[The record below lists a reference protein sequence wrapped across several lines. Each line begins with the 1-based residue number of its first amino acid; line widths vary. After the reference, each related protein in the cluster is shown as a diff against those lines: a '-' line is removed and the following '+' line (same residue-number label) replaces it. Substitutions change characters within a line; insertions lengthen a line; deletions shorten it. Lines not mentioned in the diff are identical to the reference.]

1 METKT
6 MLPPSRRQAL
16 LAGLFGSGAIGLRA
30 LATGLPAWLLADPM
44 ASRADPQRCPGI
56 DSGGP
61 GAAQYMILCTRQD
74 GDPLNANVPG
84 TYESPDI
91 YHSADPRMAPL
102 PLSMGGRQYTAARPW
117 ATLEPAL
124 LGRTC
129 FFHHG
134 TYTIN
139 HGNHPKVL
147 GLMGAV
153 RRQEMLI
160 SMLAKNLAP
169 CLGTIQAEP
178 AVISPNLVTFE
189 GRVLPVL
196 SPPDLSALLTGPNSP
211 LLQLRRLR
219 DGDLDRLNALF
230 KKDGT
235 PAQRAIL
242 DQYAQSQEQARQLS
256 SLLLDNLSS
265 ISGTSRGDLNITA
278 AVLLKMNVS
287 PVVTMSYS
295 WGGDNHS
302 DPGLAMET
310 NETVASVA
318 AISNLYARLREFKL
332 EDRVTFVAQSVF
344 GRTLS
349 RKVRSPDGR
358 DHHGN
363 HHCTVMIGS
372 RLRGSVIGGLELVG
386 LEYQAGAI
394 SSTTGQGGPGGD
406 INFADTLS
414 AMGKTLGAAVGVS
427 RDVLDSQITQGRIV
441 SAALNT

>member
-1 METKT
+1 MN
-6 MLPPSRRQAL
+6 
-16 LAGLFGSGAIGLRA
+16 G
-30 LATGLPAWLLADPM
+30 WLLDTNVLSELRRPRPNKKVVAF
-44 ASRADPQRCPGI
+44 I
-56 DSGGP
+56 
-61 GAAQYMILCTRQD
+61 AAQ
-74 GDPLNANVPG
+74 PLDALFVSSVVFAEIRFG
-84 TYESPDI
+84 IELI
-91 YHSADPRMAPL
+91 ADLHKR
-102 PLSMGGRQYTAARPW
+102 AALNDWLNLQLRP
-117 ATLEPAL
+117 
-124 LGRTC
+124 
-129 FFHHG
+129 
-134 TYTIN
+134 
-139 HGNHPKVL
+139 
-147 GLMGAV
+147 M
-153 RRQEMLI
+153 
-160 SMLAKNLAP
+160 
-169 CLGTIQAEP
+169 
-178 AVISPNLVTFE
+178 FE